1 MSFKLHTLP
10 AALALCVLASPS
22 FAAEND
28 SGWYFGAQVGGSLL
42 SDNDATAT
50 SPATPATPG
59 PICGLL
65 GLPSA
70 LQPLCNLLG
79 GSSGTAGSQAD
90 VTTQFNMGPALLA
103 SVGYGFGNHL
113 RPELSLGYF
122 SNEVDTIV
130 SNGASVSNASGKVTS
145 LSLMANA
152 WYDLLDPASR
162 WRPYVGLGLGYS
174 RLSEKGVGVP
184 GGVFADG
191 SAGAFAYQAGT
202 GVGYAFSDK
211 LTLSLD
217 YRYLASGEVSIANPT
232 VPAMPTTF
240 KGRDHAFYAGVRYAL
255 GGKSAPAAPEKAPC
269 RIDPQGVPPDALGA
283 DGCPKDADGDGI
295 ADYLDE
301 CPSTPAGASVLPNGC
316 APTGDCRRPR
326 PGELVDEKGCAL
338 EGRMVLRGIKF
349 EFDSDRLT
357 PESKRILDGV
367 AQSLN
372 AYPDVKVQV
381 EGHTDWLGSDAYNLA
396 LSERRAVTVRNYL
409 MGLDVVG
416 ERMTPVGYGEAKPI
430 ADNNTEEGREEN
442 RRVEFLVVQ

>member
-1 MSFKLHTLP
+1 MNFKLHTVPL
-10 AALALCVLASPS
+10 ALALSLITSAS
-22 FAAEND
+22 FAGEND
-28 SGWYFGAQVGGSLL
+28 PGWYVGVNVGGSLL
-42 SDNDATAT
+42 SDNDAVST
-50 SPATPATPG
+50 SPGTPASPG

-79 GSSGTAGSQAD
+79 GSSGTAGSQAN
-90 VTTQFNMGPALLA
+90 VTTQFSMGPALLA

-122 SNEVDTIV
+122 SNDVDTLV
-130 SNGASVSNASGKVTS
+130 SNGANVANAAGKVTS

-152 WYDLLDPASR
+152 WYDLLEPASR
-162 WRPYVGLGLGYS
+162 WRPYVGAGVGYS
-174 RLSEKGVGVP
+174 HISEKGVGVP
-184 GGVFADG
+184 GGTFADG

-217 YRYLASGEVSIANPT
+217 YRYLATGEVSIGNPT
-232 VPAMPTTF
+232 VPSMPTAF

-255 GGKSAPAAPEKAPC
+255 GSKSVDSTPAKAPC

-301 CPSTPAGASVLPNGC
+301 CPSSPAGASVLPNGC
-316 APTGDCRRPR
+316 APSGDCRRPR
-326 PGELVDEKGCAL
+326 PGELVDDKGCAL
-338 EGRMVLRGIKF
+338 EGRIVLRGVKF

-357 PESKRILDGV
+357 EASKLILDGV
-367 AQSLN
+367 ARSLN
-372 AYPDVKVQV
+372 AYPEVKVQV

-409 MGLDVVG
+409 MGRDVVG
-416 ERMTPVGYGEAKPI
+416 DRMTPVGFGEAKPM
-430 ADNNTEEGREEN
+430 ADNNTENGREEN